1 MPKIGNPNPTQAVPL
16 PRGRPKGVPNKLTQ
30 DVRAM
35 IQEVIDG
42 LGGAQRMIAWAKE
55 DPLNERMFWSQVM
68 PKVLPKEVNVGGQP
82 GNPLNL
88 GIKVSFVGTK
98 KRD

>member
-1 MPKIGNPNPTQAVPL
+1 MNHGNPNPVQTVPL
-16 PRGRPKGVPNKLTQ
+16 PRGRPKGSQNKTTADMRAIILGAVDKMGGLDRMVEWAQSSPLAEQAFWTQ
-30 DVRAM
+30 VA
-35 IQEVIDG
+35 
-42 LGGAQRMIAWAKE
+42 
-55 DPLNERMFWSQVM
+55 
-68 PKVLPKEVNVGGQP
+68 PKVLPKEVNLGGQP

>member
-1 MPKIGNPNPTQAVPL
+1 
-16 PRGRPKGVPNKLTQ
+16 
-30 DVRAM
+30 M

-42 LGGAQRMIAWAKE
+42 LGGAERMIAWAKE

-98 KRD
+98 

>member
-42 LGGAQRMIAWAKE
+42 LGGAQRMMAWAKE

-82 GNPLNL
+82 GNPLNI
-88 GIKVSFVGTK
+88 GIKVTFVK
-98 KRD
+98 PAKDA